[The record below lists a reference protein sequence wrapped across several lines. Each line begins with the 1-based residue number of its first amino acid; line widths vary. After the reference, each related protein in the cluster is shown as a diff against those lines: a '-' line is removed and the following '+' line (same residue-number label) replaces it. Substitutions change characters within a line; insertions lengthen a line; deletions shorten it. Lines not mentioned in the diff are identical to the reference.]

1 MINGFSTF
9 GAKSLSTS
17 RARTPYEKAE
27 FNQLQQIG
35 SSKCFAACKTNVQRG
50 KRKLKERGREEE
62 EEVTSQKSLD
72 TRLDIP
78 ASDIRYSR
86 ARH

>member
-1 MINGFSTF
+1 M
-9 GAKSLSTS
+9 
-17 RARTPYEKAE
+17 
-27 FNQLQQIG
+27 
-35 SSKCFAACKTNVQRG
+35 QRG
-50 KRKLKERGREEE
+50 KRKLKERGRE

-78 ASDIRYSR
+78 VSDIRYSR

>member
-1 MINGFSTF
+1 
-9 GAKSLSTS
+9 
-17 RARTPYEKAE
+17 
-27 FNQLQQIG
+27 
-35 SSKCFAACKTNVQRG
+35 VQRG

-86 ARH
+86 ARHWSSDWNLPSRI